1 MIYLSCQ
8 PAIPRFAWEA
18 EVYITNFLNMGVS
31 PQQIHLVQ
39 GLVPSWKEIPLEW
52 KKLIK
57 NFPGVQFF
65 FYNDTREHNNYQPS
79 IQAHL
84 LYKHWITNPLIEKEH
99 IFFHDSDFVFTKPF
113 DFEPFLHDSIWY
125 LSDTISYI
133 GAEYISSKGED
144 ILDKMCE
151 VADISKELVRRNQGG
166 SGGAQKLMKEVPAQY
181 WKDSYELQLKLWK
194 EIPPVSTRIGK
205 EKEANGESY
214 HPLQHWTM
222 SMWSELWTAW
232 KYGRLTAVP
241 EEFNFMFYTNGVND
255 WETFGFYHNAG
266 VLGTQKDRFFKGKY
280 DNGIL
285 PYGDIV
291 ENIDTTLAGYK
302 YYLLVQEV
310 GKTSCLK

>member
-84 LYKHWITNPLIEKEH
+84 LYKHWISNPLIEKEH

-222 SMWSELWTAW
+222 SMWSELWMAW

-241 EEFNFMFYTNGVND
+241 EAFNFMFYTNGVND

>member
-39 GLVPSWKEIPLEW
+39 GLVPTWNEVPIEW
-52 KKLIK
+52 RKLIK

-65 FYNDTREHNNYQPS
+65 FYKDTREYNKYQPS

-84 LYKHWITNPLIEKEH
+84 LYKHWISNPLLEKEH
-99 IFFHDSDFVFTKPF
+99 IFFHDSDFIFTKPF
-113 DFEPFLHDSIWY
+113 DFEPFLHDNIWY

-133 GAEYISSKGED
+133 GAEYISSKGEE

-151 VADISKELVRRNQGG
+151 IAGLDKGFVRRNQGG
-166 SGGAQKLMKEVPAQY
+166 SGGAQKLMKGVPTSY

-194 EIPPVSTRIGK
+194 EIPPISARIAK
-205 EKEANGESY
+205 EKESKGEHY

-232 KYGRLTAVP
+232 KHGRLTAVP
-241 EEFNFMFYTNGVND
+241 EEFNFMFYTNGVKD

-285 PYGDIV
+285 PYGDII
-291 ENIDTTLAGYK
+291 EDIDTTLAGYK
-302 YYLLVQEV
+302 YYQLVQEV